1 MRNAIENPRETQY
14 RKWAMVEFHRY
25 EVDHDGFGGL
35 QMMRGLVGDRYK
47 LCEFLLDKD
56 EFFDD
61 ETDPYE
67 LENLIEDEEYR
78 SIRDEMHEALMK
90 EMNDTRDPFRGYQW
104 RYRYWCPE
112 DKSDWECDGYTRQ
125 RPAGIGEIK
134 QLDYETGLEIKENVR
149 PKKKHGQAT

>member
-1 MRNAIENPRETQY
+1 
-14 RKWAMVEFHRY
+14 
-25 EVDHDGFGGL
+25 
-35 QMMRGLVGDRYK
+35 
-47 LCEFLLDKD
+47 
-56 EFFDD
+56 
-61 ETDPYE
+61 
-67 LENLIEDEEYR
+67 
-78 SIRDEMHEALMK
+78 MHEALMK